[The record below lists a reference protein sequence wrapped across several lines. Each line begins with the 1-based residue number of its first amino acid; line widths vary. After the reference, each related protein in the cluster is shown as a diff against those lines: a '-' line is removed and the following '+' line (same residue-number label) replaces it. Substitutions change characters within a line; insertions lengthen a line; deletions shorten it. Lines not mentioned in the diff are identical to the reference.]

1 MAMKTAIETCR
12 RRYTGVFRDVEQ
24 GFKSLHL
31 RQTKP
36 SRFYGLGGFIL
47 YFFGFPGNSELIT
60 ISYLQSFCSVGNSKG
75 NVAIQNGNEIG
86 NRKNGKL
93 PTFFIAA
100 DSPSYDIIKLATRTG
115 GHWEILR

>member
-1 MAMKTAIETCR
+1 MKTAMETCR

-31 RQTKP
+31 RQKKP
-36 SRFYGLGGFIL
+36 SRFYGLGGFLLHI
-47 YFFGFPGNSELIT
+47 FEFPGNSELIA

-100 DSPSYDIIKLATRTG
+100 GSSAMI
-115 GHWEILR
+115 